1 METERLPPQQD
12 QEQMRQTEAESGLDT
27 EQEREV
33 ERAAE
38 MERTRDMAG
47 SIMFADQWVRESQNH
62 SHRVILLWSKRGDIV
77 QIHIQHATG
86 IYYHMI
92 LHTML
97 TTFDQLLSWKWAIAM
112 SVKFAVQF
120 CYLWWAWLRCI
131 QCSFIYL
138 FVEKVCCELVLFS
151 KGYLKIE

>member
-47 SIMFADQWVRESQNH
+47 SIMFADQ
-62 SHRVILLWSKRGDIV
+62 
-77 QIHIQHATG
+77 
-86 IYYHMI
+86 
-92 LHTML
+92 
-97 TTFDQLLSWKWAIAM
+97 
-112 SVKFAVQF
+112 
-120 CYLWWAWLRCI
+120 
-131 QCSFIYL
+131 
-138 FVEKVCCELVLFS
+138 
-151 KGYLKIE
+151 